1 MTIFTQFEPSKILQS
16 DNGLEFVATVI
27 TELKHIW
34 TDLLIIHGRPR
45 HPRSQ
50 GCIERANGDL
60 EIKLGKWIQDN
71 QKGWSPLSCVWYEY
85 LSLILLPKHPERYD
99 LNTHI

>member
-1 MTIFTQFEPSKILQS
+1 M
-16 DNGLEFVATVI
+16 
-27 TELKHIW
+27 HIW
-34 TDLLIIHGRPR
+34 TDLLIIHGLPR
-45 HPRSQ
+45 HPQSQ

-99 LNTHI
+99 LNTHIWEIYM